1 MATSQAQQISTT
13 TADATPEK
21 GAIEQLYT
29 EAPASGLVVCLDEM
43 GSQAS
48 KSYPGR
54 RLVRPAYPTAE

>member
-29 EAPASGLVVCLDEM
+29 EAPASGLEQFSIQLGV
-43 GSQAS
+43 A
-48 KSYPGR
+48 
-54 RLVRPAYPTAE
+54 